1 MRRTLFLLAAIAAFA
16 PSALAQGAFMPYLGY
31 NFDTSTPTIGVA
43 ARFQPAMFPVAFQP
57 GVEVT
62 LDDGTNIQAD
72 INAVLPFGAGYGSP
86 VSPWVG
92 AGAAV
97 LIPDDD
103 FGGETSVAANFLA
116 GASLNSGFV
125 KPFVEGRLTKDF
137 DFAAFSAHLGALF
150 NF

>member
-1 MRRTLFLLAAIAAFA
+1 MRRTLLLLALAGILAPAA
-16 PSALAQGAFMPYLGY
+16 SAQGAFMPYLGY
-31 NFDTSTPTIGVA
+31 NFDTSSPTIGVA
-43 ARFQPAMFPVAFQP
+43 ARFAPPLFPVAFQP

-72 INAVLPFGAGYGSP
+72 LNVVVPFGMGPVSP

-92 AGAAV
+92 AGAAI

-103 FGGETSVAANFLA
+103 FGGDTSVAANLLA
-116 GASLNSGFV
+116 GAAFNAGFI
-125 KPFVEGRLTKDF
+125 KPFVQGRLTTDF
-137 DFAAFSAHLGALF
+137 EFAAFSAHLGALL